1 MMAPVTYFVLF
12 LITLPDVESSDL
24 SVHRLVFSYK
34 QDCIEMAQEL
44 RQLKDPII
52 GKPNCVEVDNYEI
65 AVRTP
70 LRKPKGML

>member
-1 MMAPVTYFVLF
+1 MTPVTYFVLF
-12 LITLPDVESSDL
+12 LITLSDVESSDL

-52 GKPNCVEVDNYEI
+52 GKPNCVEVDNFEI
-65 AVRTP
+65 AVRVP
-70 LRKPKGML
+70 LTKPKGML

>member
-1 MMAPVTYFVLF
+1 MTPVTYFVLY
-12 LITLPDVESSDL
+12 LITIPDVEIHNH

-52 GKPNCVEVDNYEI
+52 GKANCVEVDNYDI
-65 AVRTP
+65 AVRVP
-70 LRKPKGML
+70 LTKPEGML